1 MRFRL
6 FDWFLKEYK
15 MPDKYK
21 LIDYD
26 EHDNEH
32 CLVGLCSSL
41 AKEVV
46 RLEERITTLEQK
58 YEGALIDIKRLE
70 EENVET
76 TNCLYEIENRLQAKI
91 DNIHPVTYNL
101 NNYGLEK

>member
-6 FDWFLKEYK
+6 FDWLLGNYE

-21 LIDYD
+21 LIVSD
-26 EHDNEH
+26 EYDNEY

-41 AKEVV
+41 AKQVV
-46 RLEERITTLEQK
+46 ILEERIITLEQK

-76 TNCLYEIENRLQAKI
+76 TNALYEIENRLQAKI
-91 DNIHPVTYNL
+91 DNIHPVTYHL

>member
-6 FDWFLKEYK
+6 FDWLLKDYE

-21 LIDYD
+21 LIVSD
-26 EHDNEH
+26 EHDNEY

-41 AKEVV
+41 AKHVV
-46 RLEERITTLEQK
+46 ILEERITTLEQK

-76 TNCLYEIENRLQAKI
+76 TNCLYELMENIRAVDARI
-91 DNIHPVTYNL
+91 DIVGEHCGITEDV
-101 NNYGLEK
+101 

>member
-21 LIDYD
+21 LIAYD

-46 RLEERITTLEQK
+46 RLEERITTMEQK
-58 YEGALIDIKRLE
+58 YEGALMDIKRLE
-70 EENVET
+70 EENVEL
-76 TNCLYEIENRLQAKI
+76 TNCLYEVENRLQAKI

-101 NNYGLEK
+101 NNYGLDK